1 MAALQRVRA
10 FFRDAMLDTIVPE
23 VSQPILP
30 EVLESTSEAA
40 TEDESSLIPI
50 KQRRHLY
57 FDERL
62 TVYVVLRIV
71 NGAEEA
77 LKEYL
82 PRLDIRLD
90 VHAIGNFSSQS
101 NQSNQ
106 ADSGGYR
113 GSEKD
118 LVFSGHIHN
127 DRDPFIVVNADEEPS
142 NHNQSTI
149 LAIWATEAVL
159 NRPRFRLPNATVTFT
174 ASVKLRPAKHADGS
188 PIDDEYLPP
197 LVPAPTNILERLKT
211 IPALEDRAPY
221 LPASRIESVLPGPQ
235 IDSEALHIRHQPTK
249 RITISPAVS
258 ARIRCSRM
266 ATNFPHPTTIASLDF
281 EVTPFATFDVLL
293 DRANVSLASDGKIEA
308 ISPLPMPIRCRPRST
323 VTFLYKVQP
332 PAHPAETPL
341 PLPTTAPNTVGFLDI
356 LLESTLQ
363 ISEKCKPTITMRW
376 RSNVDLSVPP
386 NARLGPSYPRLPLH
400 PPAPLQASRPTSL
413 TTTTTT
419 TTTKP
424 PPFSGLTIS
433 FTFPP
438 TAMLGQSFPLTLLL
452 TNHTAHPLKLAIIPI
467 PRRPAS
473 SSTHHSSRKHA
484 PKPSASSALDR
495 RHHTTSFKTLNNA
508 HPHPPVDMAPA
519 VLDENIIHALQK
531 SSINAHTDTDLIP
544 ISTDVRVGPLGS
556 GACHEV
562 QLKLVALRVGVL
574 RLEAVRVV
582 DLGREQEGGVGSGV
596 VDVRGD
602 ELPEVLVVDGRVALG
617 MGEKGGMGSS

>member
-1 MAALQRVRA
+1 MAALQPVRA

-23 VSQPILP
+23 VSQPSLP
-30 EVLESTSEAA
+30 EVLENTSEAA

-50 KQRRHLY
+50 KQRDHLY

-101 NQSNQ
+101 SQSNQSNQ
-106 ADSGGYR
+106 SDAGGYR

-118 LVFSGHIHN
+118 LIFSDHIHD
-127 DRDPFIVVNADEEPS
+127 DRDPFIAVNADEEPS
-142 NHNQSTI
+142 KHDEPTI
-149 LAIWATEAVL
+149 LAIWETEAVL
-159 NRPRFRLPNATVTFT
+159 NRPRFRLPNPAVTFT

-211 IPALEDRAPY
+211 IPALKDRAPY

-249 RITISPAVS
+249 RIAISPAVA

-266 ATNFPHPTTIASLDF
+266 TTGSPHPPTIASLDF
-281 EVTPFATFDVLL
+281 EVTPFVTFDVLL
-293 DRANVSLASDGKIEA
+293 DHADVSLASDGKIEA

-332 PAHPAETPL
+332 PAHQAETPL

-363 ISEKCKPTITMRW
+363 ISEKCKPSITMRW
-376 RSNVDLSVPP
+376 RSNVDLSIPP
-386 NARLGPSYPRLPLH
+386 NARPGPSSSRLPLH
-400 PPAPLQASRPTSL
+400 PPATLQASRPTSL
-413 TTTTTT
+413 

-438 TAMLGQSFPLTLLL
+438 TVMLGQTFPLTLLL
-452 TNHTAHPLKLAIIPI
+452 TNRTAHPLKLALIPI

-473 SSTHHSSRKHA
+473 SSSAQHSSRKHA

-495 RHHTTSFKTLNNA
+495 RHTTTTTSKPGKQ
-508 HPHPPVDMAPA
+508 HPSYPPVDIAPA

-531 SSINAHTDTDLIP
+531 SSINAHTDTDLVP

-562 QLKLVALRVGVL
+562 QLMLLALKVGVL
-574 RLEAVRVV
+574 TLDAVRVV
-582 DLGREQEGGVGSGV
+582 DLAREQDGGLGSGV
-596 VDVRGD
+596 VDVRAD
-602 ELPEVLVVDGRVALG
+602 ELPEVLVVDGRRIALG
-617 MGEKGGMGSS
+617 KAKGGVGGSS

>member
-1 MAALQRVRA
+1 MENHRL
-10 FFRDAMLDTIVPE
+10 L
-23 VSQPILP
+23 
-30 EVLESTSEAA
+30 
-40 TEDESSLIPI
+40 LIH
-50 KQRRHLY
+50 RCT
-57 FDERL
+57 DERL

-71 NGAEEA
+71 NCTEEA

-90 VHAIGNFSSQS
+90 VHAIGNFSNQS
-101 NQSNQ
+101 NQSN
-106 ADSGGYR
+106 SGGYQ

-118 LVFSGHIHN
+118 LVFSDHIHD

-142 NHNQSTI
+142 NHDEPTI
-149 LAIWATEAVL
+149 LAIWAAEAVL

-174 ASVKLRPAKHADGS
+174 ASARLRPAKHADGS

-197 LVPAPTNILERLKT
+197 LVPAPTNILQRLKT
-211 IPALEDRAPY
+211 IPALKDRAPY

-266 ATNFPHPTTIASLDF
+266 ATNSPHPTTIASLDF

-293 DRANVSLASDGKIEA
+293 DHANVSLASDGKIDA
-308 ISPLPMPIRCRPRST
+308 ITPLPMPIRCRPRST
-323 VTFLYKVQP
+323 VTFLYKIQP
-332 PAHPAETPL
+332 PAHQAETPL

-363 ISEKCKPTITMRW
+363 ISEICKPTITMRW
-376 RSNVDLSVPP
+376 RSNVDLSVPS
-386 NARLGPSYPRLPLH
+386 NALLGPSYSRLPLH
-400 PPAPLQASRPTSL
+400 PPAPLQTSRPTSL
-413 TTTTTT
+413 TTTT
-419 TTTKP
+419 KP
-424 PPFSGLTIS
+424 PPSSGLTIS

-438 TAMLGQSFPLTLLL
+438 TAPLGQTFPLTLLL

-495 RHHTTSFKTLNNA
+495 RHTPSKTSNQ
-508 HPHPPVDMAPA
+508 HPHPPVDIAPA

-531 SSINAHTDTDLIP
+531 SSINAHTDTDIVP

-602 ELPEVLVVDGRVALG
+602 ELPEVLVVDGRVAFAEG
-617 MGEKGGMGSS
+617 KGEGGVSSSNLVSSTGQK